1 MMKSRT
7 LFALLGSVALS
18 AAMPTSANAAV
29 SLELGLLIDG
39 SGSIGLSNFN
49 LQKNAYVNALGDL
62 SVLPTDG
69 TVAIGVYLFAGSTTT
84 IFSMAAITSGNIAS
98 LISAVNGMSYT
109 GGGTPTDAAVN
120 LATADIFGNSIVSA
134 RQILDI
140 STDGVPN
147 SQSAYNTAKA
157 AALAAGIDQINC
169 VGIGAGADCSLVTGG
184 TGAFSVNATTFD
196 DFETALKRKITREV
210 TGGAVPEPS
219 TWAMMIG
226 GFGLVGAAMR
236 RRRYNLKVSFV

>member
-1 MMKSRT
+1 MNTKT
-7 LFALLGSVALS
+7 LFALLGSVALG
-18 AAMPTSANAAV
+18 AAMPTTANAAV
-29 SLELGLLIDG
+29 SVELGLLIDG
-39 SGSIGLSNFN
+39 SGSIGSANFA
-49 LQKNAYVNALGDL
+49 LQKNGYLSALGDT

-69 TVAIGVYLFAGSTTT
+69 TVAIGVYLFGASTTT
-84 IFSMAAITSGNIAS
+84 IFPMTAITSGNIAS
-98 LISAVNGMSYT
+98 LIAAITAMTYPA
-109 GGGTPTDAAVN
+109 GGTPTDTAVD
-120 LATADIFGNSIVSA
+120 LAVRDIFGNSIESA

-147 SQSAYNTAKA
+147 SQAAYNTSKA

-169 VGIGAGADCSLVTGG
+169 VGIGAGANCGLVIGG

-196 DFETALKRKITREV
+196 DFENALKRKITIEV
-210 TGGAVPEPS
+210 TGGGVPEPS

-236 RRRYNLKVSFV
+236 RRRYNLTVSFA